1 MNLVLLTNYIGYACK
16 QVETKL
22 AHPSFE
28 KLNEL
33 AGPRWTNQVSWK
45 VLSST
50 STRDMALAV
59 LIRLGESPPYT
70 TVSWG

>member
-1 MNLVLLTNYIGYACK
+1 VNLVLLTNYIGYACK

-33 AGPRWTNQVSWK
+33 AGPR
-45 VLSST
+45 
-50 STRDMALAV
+50 
-59 LIRLGESPPYT
+59 
-70 TVSWG
+70 